1 MEERLSQ
8 SEVYNDPHAI
18 WSSRG
23 IYDSKKEQ
31 NSLSSFGRAFDAGYL
46 GVEVDCY
53 YDKGLNQFIVS
64 HDRNKTNP
72 DGSHFELK
80 DGKLLTLE
88 VLFNTLGKDH
98 YFWIVYKNLDH
109 LNEEESLASI
119 RRLDS
124 ISQIHHVKS
133 RLYIEGST
141 PNHLEYYT
149 HAGYKTLF
157 AFGPLRD
164 NHIFSSISSNIYKI
178 AYYFYDLSAIAIHYG
193 SIDNPKY
200 GKDSQKNLK
209 GIPTFLFHVPD
220 DEILIKT
227 LLEKSELR
235 VLLVGRNISVDRAGL
250 TR

>member
-98 YFWIVYKNLDH
+98 YFWIDYKNLDH

-220 DEILIKT
+220 DETLLKT